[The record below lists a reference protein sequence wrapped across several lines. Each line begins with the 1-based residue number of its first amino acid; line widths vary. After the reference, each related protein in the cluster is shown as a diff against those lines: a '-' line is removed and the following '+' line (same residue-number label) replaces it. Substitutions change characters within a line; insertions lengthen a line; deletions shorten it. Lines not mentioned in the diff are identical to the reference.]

1 VSEAIQYVLF
11 FIALMAIIFFG
22 AEFAG
27 HTVYNTK
34 ANELSEY
41 AVSLAEREGEFSPT
55 VIEKVKKKLD
65 DWNMDSDNG
74 KWIIQKVKVDFNQPL
89 NFKIEG
95 EYEYKVFNLIQS
107 GVGVKKVSISS
118 TRSGLSQVY
127 FRP

>member
-1 VSEAIQYVLF
+1 IQYVLF

-65 DWNMDSDNG
+65 DWNMDSD
-74 KWIIQKVKVDFNQPL
+74 KWKMDYTKGKVDFNQPL

>member
-1 VSEAIQYVLF
+1 MSEAIQYILF
-11 FIALMAIIFFG
+11 FISLMAIIFFG

-34 ANELSEY
+34 ANEISEY

-65 DWNMDSDNG
+65 DWNMDSD
-74 KWIIQKVKVDFNQPL
+74 KWKLDYTKGKVDFNQPL

-107 GVGVKKVSISS
+107 GVGVKKVPITS

-127 FRP
+127 FRT

>member
-1 VSEAIQYVLF
+1 MSEAIQYVLF

-27 HTVYNTK
+27 HTIYNTK

-65 DWNMDSDNG
+65 DWNMDSD
-74 KWIIQKVKVDFNQPL
+74 KWKMDYTKGKVDFNQPL

>member
-1 VSEAIQYVLF
+1 MSEAIQYVLF

-65 DWNMDSDNG
+65 DWNMDSD
-74 KWIIQKVKVDFNQPL
+74 KWKIDYTKGKVDFNQPL

-95 EYEYKVFNLIQS
+95 EYGYKVFNLIQS

>member
-1 VSEAIQYVLF
+1 MSEAIQYVLF

-65 DWNMDSDNG
+65 DWNMDSD
-74 KWIIQKVKVDFNQPL
+74 KWKMDYTKGKVDFNQPL

-95 EYEYKVFNLIQS
+95 GYEYKVFNLIQS
-107 GVGVKKVSISS
+107 GV
-118 TRSGLSQVY
+118 
-127 FRP
+127 

>member
-1 VSEAIQYVLF
+1 MSEAVQYVLF
-11 FIALMAIIFFG
+11 FIALMAIILFG

-34 ANELSEY
+34 ANEISEY

-65 DWNMDSDNG
+65 DWNMDSG
-74 KWIIQKVKVDFNQPL
+74 KWKMDYTKGKVDFNQPL
-89 NFKIEG
+89 NFTIEG
-95 EYEYKVFNLIQS
+95 KYEYRVFDLLQS
-107 GVGVKKVSISS
+107 GVGVKEVSITS

-127 FRP
+127 FRS

>member
-1 VSEAIQYVLF
+1 MSEAIQYVLF

-65 DWNMDSDNG
+65 DWNMDSD
-74 KWIIQKVKVDFNQPL
+74 KWKMDYTKGKVDFNQPL

-127 FRP
+127 FR

>member
-55 VIEKVKKKLD
+55 VIEKEKKKLD
-65 DWNMDSDNG
+65 DWNMDSVNG

>member
-65 DWNMDSDNG
+65 DWNMDSD
-74 KWIIQKVKVDFNQPL
+74 KWKMDYTKGKVDFNQPL